1 MPIDP
6 SVNIAKAAD
15 LYSQAQKSGIT
26 SSEIPNQNTDGPSQ
40 SQFSGLVSSYLDQAN
55 QIGKQSEEMSIKGIQ
70 NQANITDVVTAVSE
84 AEVTLQTVVAIR
96 DKVVEAYKEI
106 LRMPI

>member
-26 SSEIPNQNTDGPSQ
+26 TSEIPNQNTDGPNQ
-40 SQFSGLVSSYLDQAN
+40 SQFSGLLSTYLDRAN
-55 QIGKQSEEMSIKGIQ
+55 EIGKQGEAMSIKGIQ
-70 NQANITDVVTAVSE
+70 GEANVSDVVTAVAE
-84 AEVTLQTVVAIR
+84 AEVTLQTVVAVR

>member
-6 SVNIAKAAD
+6 NVNIAKAAQ
-15 LYSQAQKSGIT
+15 LYTQAQQTGIAT
-26 SSEIPNQNTDGPSQ
+26 NAIPDQNSDGPSQ

-55 QIGKQSEEMSIKGIQ
+55 QIGKRSEEMSIKGIQ
-70 NQANITDVVTAVSE
+70 NEANITDVVTAVSE